1 MKFCPIPGMWGH
13 RIYKFLRDYNGL
25 NLEQIHIKAFLTGLR
40 NLCRSEDLELDYF
53 IFQMF
58 DLCENK
64 NFISASDITTMLI
77 NMPDIG
83 FSNS

>member
-1 MKFCPIPGMWGH
+1 MWGH
-13 RIYKFLRDYNGL
+13 RIYKFVKDFDKSGL
-25 NLEQIHIKAFLTGLR
+25 EFINFQNFLSGLR
-40 NLCRSEDLELDYF
+40 NLCRSDDSELDYF

-64 NFISASDITTMLI
+64 QFISKEDITTMII